1 MVWSTEITIRVYT
14 EASKMKPA
22 DVNESNE
29 HAVWRILY
37 GKQSAPT
44 KYKLKVGDQVKV
56 TKHKRIF
63 QKGYLPSWTEETLS
77 IAQRI
82 PRDPP
87 VYRLKEAD
95 GDFIQGTFY
104 EPELRK
110 VLEKPDHLFRIEK
123 TLKYRGKGASKE
135 ALVHWKGWPKK
146 YDSWIPYKQLVFYV
160 VVASDA
166 SIDQYPENTPS
177 SFKMQLPSQLHLS
190 EDWEVAMTHISYPH
204 TWENI
209 HSNQVSYL
217 LRYNGEKEWTLPI
230 YLPRDTCRTVEDLIS
245 GMNLAR
251 TLGYLNHRDLVP
263 ALDRTSSPTS
273 VQLNKNQS
281 VTLTATTTTIRRND
295 ELVWGMLSK
304 HSFQTMYVYSD
315 LIESLVVGDVQANL
329 LRMILPRGQPGEMV
343 ADEIKR
349 PTYHRLRTSIFSSVE
364 MN

>member
-1 MVWSTEITIRVYT
+1 MS
-14 EASKMKPA
+14 S
-22 DVNESNE
+22 S
-29 HAVWRILY
+29 
-37 GKQSAPT
+37 
-44 KYKLKVGDQVKV
+44 
-56 TKHKRIF
+56 
-63 QKGYLPSWTEETLS
+63 
-77 IAQRI
+77 
-82 PRDPP
+82 
-87 VYRLKEAD
+87 
-95 GDFIQGTFY
+95 
-104 EPELRK
+104 
-110 VLEKPDHLFRIEK
+110 
-123 TLKYRGKGASKE
+123 
-135 ALVHWKGWPKK
+135 
-146 YDSWIPYKQLVFYV
+146 FYV

-190 EDWEVAMTHISYPH
+190 EDWEVAMTHIIYPH

-217 LRYNGEKEWTLPI
+217 LRYNGEKEWTLPT
-230 YLPRDTCRTVEDLIS
+230 YLPRDTYRTVEDLIS
-245 GMNLAR
+245 GMVTGLESAFPDIYIKSGKKIKCLGGKECFYIHEKVKYYFELYLPTGFQAMLPKNPAQA
-251 TLGYLNHRDLVP
+251 LGYLNHRDLVP
-263 ALDRTSSPTS
+263 AIYRTSSPTS

-364 MN
+364 MNIRSDTGRLISFASGAVRVTLHNSVRCFYQ